1 MRLLLVSDAWAPQV
15 NGVVRTLTMT
25 TEALRAG
32 GDEVLVLGPDRFP
45 ALPAPGEPAIRL
57 ALCPRRRLSGMV
69 AEFAPQAVHIAT
81 EGPLGW
87 AMRGLCRARGWRF
100 TTAFHTR
107 FPDYLRLRFGVPA
120 ALSWR
125 VLRRFHAP
133 AAGTFVAT
141 EALRKELAAQGFGH
155 LRRWSRG
162 VDTALFRPGLPDAFP
177 GLPRPIFLQAGR
189 LAAEK
194 GVERFLALDLPGS
207 KVVVGDGPERAA
219 LQRRFPRAHF
229 TGFLRGGAL
238 AAAYASADVFV
249 FPSRTDTFGL
259 VLLEALACGTPVA
272 AHPQPG
278 PLAVTAGT
286 TEPVGALDEDL
297 RAACIRALGISRT
310 ACRVQAERFS
320 WAACAA
326 QFRAQLV
333 SLRS

>member
-1 MRLLLVSDAWAPQV
+1 MRLLLATDAWAPQV

-25 TEALRAG
+25 TQALRQA

-45 ALPAPGEPAIRL
+45 GMPAPGEPALRL
-57 ALCPRRRLSGMV
+57 AFCPPRRLSAMV
-69 AEFAPQAVHIAT
+69 AEFAPEAVHIAT

-87 AMRGLCRARGWRF
+87 AMRGLCRRRGWRF

-107 FPDYLRLRFGVPA
+107 FPEYLRLRFGVPV

-125 VLRRFHAP
+125 ALRRFHAP

-141 EALRKELAAQGFGH
+141 DALRQELAAQGFGR

-162 VDTALFRPGLPDAFP
+162 VDTALFRPGLPDALP

-207 KVVVGDGPERAA
+207 KVVVGDGPARAA
-219 LQRRFPRAHF
+219 LQRRFPQAHF
-229 TGFLRGGAL
+229 TGFLRGEAL

-259 VLLEALACGTPVA
+259 VLLEALACGTPLA

-278 PLAVTAGT
+278 PLAVTADAA
-286 TEPVGALDEDL
+286 EPVGALDEDL
-297 RAACIRALGISRT
+297 RAACLRALEISRS
-310 ACRVQAERFS
+310 ACRAQAERFS
-320 WAACAA
+320 WATCAA
-326 QFRAQLV
+326 QFRSQLV
-333 SLRS
+333 PLRG